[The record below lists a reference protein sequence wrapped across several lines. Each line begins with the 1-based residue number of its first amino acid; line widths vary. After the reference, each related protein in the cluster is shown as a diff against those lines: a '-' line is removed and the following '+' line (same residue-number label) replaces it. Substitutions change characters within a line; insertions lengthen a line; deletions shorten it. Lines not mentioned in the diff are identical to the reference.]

1 MGDALALGDD
11 EGRGKLRKAAGK
23 CKQLLIRR
31 CPNGGTCCVEDA
43 AAVRPVTRGTETSKY
58 PEEEKIIMI
67 PQVVASERGRAQTG
81 SIRRFGVVGLT

>member
-31 CPNGGTCCVEDA
+31 CPNGETYYVEDIV
-43 AAVRPVTRGTETSKY
+43 AVRPVTWGTETSKY

-67 PQVVASERGRAQTG
+67 PQVVASERGRAQTS
-81 SIRRFGVVGLT
+81 SIRRTGVVGLT

>member
-31 CPNGGTCCVEDA
+31 CPNGGTCCVEDT